1 MSKATIHEREDTVVR
16 ARADVVTDKPARYA
30 KQLSSHLGRRCSITE
45 ESGGVRI
52 TLPSESGAGS
62 CLLASRGSVLE
73 LHAEAADD
81 ETMSSVHDVIGRHLE
96 RFGERDGLTV
106 SWQAVE

>member
-1 MSKATIHEREDTVVR
+1 MVR
-16 ARADVVTDKPARYA
+16 ARADVVTDKPARYT
-30 KQLSSHLGRRCSITE
+30 KQLSSHLGRRCTVSE

-52 TLPSESGAGS
+52 TLPGESGAGS
-62 CLLASRGSVLE
+62 CLLSSRDSVLE

-81 ETMSSVHDVIGRHLE
+81 ESLNSVYDVIGRHLE

-106 SWQAVE
+106 TWSPAE